1 MKPLLSFFFIFITL
15 TAVGQQN
22 QKMTEFNAENMTIEN
37 KKTVKL
43 FLEQVR
49 SGKLPD
55 NAKLFM
61 ADTVL
66 AHQMN
71 SEEQTTVTR
80 NPKNYADHIREFL
93 KMYGNYSFEITELI
107 AEGNKV
113 YARWIQTGN
122 HLTEIDRYLPTSKPL
137 TEIAS
142 CVYGLENGKIVEY
155 WIQIDRLGFEKQL
168 QNNK

>member
-1 MKPLLSFFFIFITL
+1 MKPLLSFFLIFITL
-15 TAVGQQN
+15 ATVGQQN
-22 QKMTEFNAENMTIEN
+22 QKMTELTAENKTIEN

-49 SGKLPD
+49 SGKQPD
-55 NAKLFM
+55 SAKLFM

-80 NPKNYADHIREFL
+80 TPENYADHVREFL
-93 KMYGNYSFEITELI
+93 KIYGNYSFEITELI

-113 YARWIQTGN
+113 YARWIQTGK
-122 HLTEIDRYLPTSKPL
+122 HLTEIDGYLPTAKPL

-142 CVYGLENGKIVEY
+142 CVYRLENGKIVEY

-168 QNNK
+168 LKNK